1 MSDSEAWQQLAR
13 CREVGPDLFFSPGR
27 AGQRAAAEVCALCPV
42 QTDCLAYAV
51 SWRSRSEGVDFSV
64 DRPYGVWGGWLFPD
78 TLGQT
83 KRAAP
88 HPVRP
93 AGARPLVGA

>member
-1 MSDSEAWQQLAR
+1 VSANEGWRQQGR
-13 CREVGPDLFFSPGR
+13 CREVGPDLFFATGR

-51 SWRSRSEGVDFSV
+51 SWRSRTAEDGYSV

-78 TLGQT
+78 TLGKS
-83 KRAAP
+83 KRTAP
-88 HPVRP
+88 HPVIGPYRLP
-93 AGARPLVGA
+93 VSA

>member
-1 MSDSEAWQQLAR
+1 MSAGWQQQAR
-13 CREVGPDLFFSPGR
+13 CREVGPDPFFATDR

-51 SWRSRSEGVDFSV
+51 SWRSRAENNYSV
-64 DRPYGVWGGWLFPD
+64 ARPYGVWGGWLFPD
-78 TLGQT
+78 TLGKT
-83 KRAAP
+83 HRPP

-93 AGARPLVGA
+93 AGARVRVGA

>member
-1 MSDSEAWQQLAR
+1 MSWQEQGR
-13 CREVGPDLFFSPGR
+13 CREFGADLFFSPGR
-27 AGQRAAAEVCALCPV
+27 ASQRAAAEVCSLCPV

-51 SWRSRSEGVDFSV
+51 SWRSRAEDVDYSV

-78 TLGQT
+78 TLGKS

-88 HPVRP
+88 RPVLL
-93 AGARPLVGA
+93 AGARVQVGG

>member
-1 MSDSEAWQQLAR
+1 MSGGWQQLAR
-13 CREVGPDLFFSPGR
+13 CQEVGSDLFFATDR
-27 AGQRAAAEVCALCPV
+27 ASQRAAAEVCALCPV
-42 QTDCLAYAV
+42 QTDCLAYAI
-51 SWRSRSEGVDFSV
+51 SWRSRAENGCSV